1 MSKVP
6 MTPVGA
12 AKLRD
17 ELDRLIRI
25 DRPNITKA
33 IAEAR
38 GHGDLSENAE
48 YHAAKEQQGIA
59 EAKIRHIESK
69 LSHATIIDVTSLANE
84 EGKVVFGST
93 VELINLKTNDKV
105 VYQIVG
111 EEEADIRNSKLS
123 FTSPTARAII
133 GKHAGD
139 FVEVQTPSGL
149 VEYEI
154 GVVKYI

>member
-6 MTPVGA
+6 MTAVGA

-69 LSHATIIDVTSLANE
+69 LSHATIIDVTSLTN

-93 VELINLKTNDKV
+93 VELISLKTGDKV

-111 EEEADIRNSKLS
+111 EEEAEIRHSKLS

-133 GKHAGD
+133 GKYEGD
-139 FVEVQTPSGL
+139 LVEVQTPSGL

-154 GVVKYI
+154 GIVKYA